1 MNRFKLIIPACSK
14 YFGSV
19 RLFVS
24 GILSVENLCFDS
36 IEDLKMAVTEGLNIL
51 ILDGKKENIEMEFIL
66 ENKTMTAIINN
77 FDIERDDQND
87 MAFMVLRCLVDE
99 VTLEDNKLLIK
110 KTCNE

>member
-1 MNRFKLIIPACSK
+1 MAFEIHSKVEDNLKIFPAGELDIYQSENFKNE
-14 YFGSV
+14 V
-19 RLFVS
+19 
-24 GILSVENLCFDS
+24 LSLYKENPMDIVFDFENLEYIDS
-36 IEDLKMAVTEGLNIL
+36 TGL
-51 ILDGKKENIEMEFIL
+51 
-66 ENKTMTAIINN
+66 INN